1 VTGARGLA
9 ARLHPD
15 PPTPPEPPAATTARG
30 RRPVKY
36 TLLMDPADA
45 DADALD
51 HLLLR
56 QRRSTGQRVTKSQ
69 LIRGLLTLALT
80 DSALLEQVLHGLEP
94 QGQCPT

>member
-1 VTGARGLA
+1 VSGARGLA
-9 ARLHPD
+9 ARLQAD
-15 PPTPPEPPAATTARG
+15 PPPSPEPPAAATAQR

-45 DADALD
+45 DALD

-56 QRRSTGQRVTKSQ
+56 QRRTTGQRVTKSQ

-94 QGQCPT
+94 